1 MAVQMKA
8 SFDPAYIAVNRSG
21 QSVTLTLTNSGSES
35 IDFRGSDESSVRE
48 APDGIDMLLYSGDG
62 GSELCTKDNMGL
74 IKADS
79 KTGNWDAVFKGVHGS
94 AYEWTFRPHKAAF
107 IAAEE
112 SIRIQIS
119 SVNTNGAAG
128 TVSVKFMLH
137 TSSLS
142 CDFSADLNKIC
153 APEITKLLT
162 KNANGLNRQQFVPPQ
177 TALGSESEDF
187 QAMPYACPPPE
198 PPEPPEP
205 KRKKMISVEWETK
218 NAASCSLRCRT
229 GEYSQLAASGSTVIS
244 VDEDI
249 YSVTLTAYSEH
260 KAVFTEK
267 TVSIEN

>member
-8 SFDPAYIAVNRSG
+8 SFDPAYIAVSRSG

-35 IDFRGSDESSVRE
+35 IDFRGSDDSGVRE
-48 APDGIDMLLYSGDG
+48 APDGIDMLLSYGDG
-62 GSELCTKDNMGL
+62 GSELCTKDNMDL

-94 AYEWTFRPHKAAF
+94 VYEWTFRPHKATF
-107 IAAEE
+107 IAAGEF
-112 SIRIQIS
+112 IKIKIG

-142 CDFSADLNKIC
+142 FDFSADLNKIC
-153 APEITKLLT
+153 APEITKLSA
-162 KNANGLNRQQFVPPQ
+162 KNTNSLNRQQFVPPQ

-198 PPEPPEP
+198 PPEP
-205 KRKKMISVEWETK
+205 KRKKMVSVEWETK
-218 NAASCSLRCRT
+218 NAASCSLSCRS
-229 GEYSQLAASGSTVIS
+229 GAYSQLAASGSTVIS
-244 VDEDI
+244 VDEDV

-260 KAVFTEK
+260 ISVWTEK
-267 TVSIEN
+267 TVSIKD